1 MEAAARSVLSFHYP
15 KAYENIIELEQRYR
29 RYGDEGVHWK
39 GPLMLHWSPSFYYEN
54 KYNRNLGVML
64 ITIGFPDIAYK
75 MLADEHGNL
84 FTEKYQTK
92 AKLRTEA
99 MHQKMQMKRLQNEMK
114 SLMWHHKRTMKLIK
128 KSDEE
133 DGDQESLPTPG
144 QEGEISLSG
153 E

>member
-1 MEAAARSVLSFHYP
+1 MM
-15 KAYENIIELEQRYR
+15 KLEQRYR
-29 RYGDEGVHWK
+29 RDGDDGIHWK
-39 GPLMLHWSPSFYYEN
+39 GHALAHWSPAMYYEN

-64 ITIGFPDIAYK
+64 ITVGFPDTAIK
-75 MLADEHGNL
+75 LFVDEHENL

-114 SLMWHHKRTMKLIK
+114 SLMWHHRRTMKLIK

>member
-1 MEAAARSVLSFHYP
+1 METVARSVLSFHYP
-15 KAYENIIELEQRYR
+15 EAYDKMMKLEKLYRDQGGDVIAWKA
-29 RYGDEGVHWK
+29 HA
-39 GPLMLHWSPSFYYEN
+39 MMHWSPATYYEN
-54 KYNRNLGVML
+54 KYNRNIGVML
-64 ITIGFPDIAYK
+64 ITIGFPALAIK
-75 MLADEHGNL
+75 MFVDEHENL
-84 FTEKYQTK
+84 FTEKYQAK

-144 QEGEISLSG
+144 QEGEISLFS

>member
-1 MEAAARSVLSFHYP
+1 M
-15 KAYENIIELEQRYR
+15 IQLEQRYR
-29 RYGDEGVHWK
+29 RDGDEGIHWK
-39 GPLMLHWSPSFYYEN
+39 GHALAHWSPAMYYEN

-64 ITIGFPDIAYK
+64 ITIGFPDTARK
-75 MLADEHGNL
+75 MFEDEHENL
-84 FTEKYQTK
+84 FTEKYQAK

-114 SLMWHHKRTMKLIK
+114 SLMWQHKRTMKLIK
-128 KSDEE
+128 KSDAE

-144 QEGEISLSG
+144 QEGEISVSG